1 MALCLYGRRLGNEYM
16 PDCEI
21 TDTYTPEKERD
32 CGGGKRER
40 DVIVYC
46 TCTYEC
52 AQ

>member
-21 TDTYTPEKERD
+21 TDTYTPEKERQIV
-32 CGGGKRER
+32 GEEREK

-46 TCTYEC
+46 TCTYEW